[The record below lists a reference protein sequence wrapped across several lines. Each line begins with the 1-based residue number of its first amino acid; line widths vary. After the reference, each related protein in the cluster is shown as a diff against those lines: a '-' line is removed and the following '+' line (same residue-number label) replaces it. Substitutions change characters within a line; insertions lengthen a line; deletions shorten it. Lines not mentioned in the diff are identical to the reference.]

1 MAMLGEVVE
10 TVMWV
15 EVQQTT

>member
-1 MAMLGEVVE
+1 MPVLGEVVE

-15 EVQQTT
+15 AVQQTT

>member
-1 MAMLGEVVE
+1 MAVLGEVVE